1 MEVAAGSSNQTPA
14 IHQAMR
20 ATDGSGAVVKGRQI
34 DQATAVRI
42 RMASGDVV
50 VCGDDLSANRQVA
63 MQLEQA
69 IGAWL
74 RQLPH
79 RQSAVPK
86 ALPHFQ
92 QRNPPPDGHTFYET
106 LTMKARN
113 QP

>member
-1 MEVAAGSSNQTPA
+1 MDVATIRSKQSPA
-14 IHQAMR
+14 IHQAIR
-20 ATDGSGAVVKGRQI
+20 ATDGSGVVVKGPRV
-34 DQATAVRI
+34 DEATAIKI
-42 RMASGDVV
+42 RMAGGDIV
-50 VCGDDLSANRQVA
+50 VCGGDLVANRQVA

-69 IGAWL
+69 VGPWL

-79 RQSAVPK
+79 RQSAGSN

-106 LTMKARN
+106 ATTKARN